1 MTKKPKIIAVVG
13 PTSGGKTGVA
23 IEIARKIGG
32 EIISTDSR
40 QIYRGLNIG
49 AGKVTKT
56 EMRGVP
62 HHLLDIAGPKST
74 VSVAQYQK
82 LAMQEVRDILRRGKT
97 PILCGGTGLYVD
109 AILTGQSFPAVPPNQ
124 ELRKKLAKLSAAELF
139 KKLEKLD
146 PIRATNIDAKNPHRL
161 IRAIEIAT
169 SLGKVP
175 ALAPKETLY
184 DSLVIGLNLPHEEL
198 QARVHT
204 RLVVRLR
211 KGMIAEA
218 KRLHREGLSWKRME
232 ALGLDYRYLAR
243 FLQGKISKQEMMH
256 AIEKESWLYAK
267 RQMVWFKRNKNI
279 HWFRYDEVSKILA
292 LTQNFI
298 NK

>member
-1 MTKKPKIIAVVG
+1 MTGKPKIIAIVG

-32 EIISTDSR
+32 ETISTDSR

-49 AGKVTKT
+49 AGKVTKS

-62 HHLLDIAGPKST
+62 HHLLDIASPKRT

-82 LAMQEVRDILRRGKT
+82 SAIRALRDILRRGKT
-97 PILCGGTGLYVD
+97 PILCGGTGQYTD
-109 AILTGQSFPAVPPNQ
+109 AILFNQSFPSVPPNPA
-124 ELRKKLAKLSAAELF
+124 LRKSLANLSVLKLFEKL
-139 KKLEKLD
+139 KKLD
-146 PIRATNIDAKNPHRL
+146 PVRAATIDAKNPHRL

-169 SLGKVP
+169 ALGKVP
-175 ALAPKETLY
+175 ALVPKEAPYDTLI
-184 DSLVIGLNLPHEEL
+184 IGLNLPREEL

-204 RLVVRLR
+204 RLIVRLR
-211 KGMIAEA
+211 KGMIAEV
-218 KRLHREGLSWKRME
+218 KRLHADGLSWKRME
-232 ALGLDYRYLAR
+232 ELGLDYRYLAR
-243 FLQGKISKQEMMH
+243 YLQGKITKQEMTH

-267 RQMVWFKRNKNI
+267 RQMVWFKRNKDI
-279 HWFRYDEVSKILA
+279 HWFRYDELRKILPLA
-292 LTQNFI
+292 QNFI